1 MKIYIIGG
9 GSSGWMTATTM
20 LTKFPEAK
28 ITVVESPD
36 VPPVGVG
43 ESTTQYFRIWAEY
56 VGLKDEEWMP
66 ACDATYKIS
75 VRFSGFHDV
84 DDTPWQYPF
93 GTPNINLPH
102 PDVWFWNQYKK
113 GWSNDK
119 FARDYWVSAECAEH
133 NLLPIKHPGF
143 NIKKNTGFHF
153 DAVKFANWLRDN
165 KCQNVNRIIGRVDDF
180 ERIGDDI
187 KYLWIDEK
195 QHEADLYFD
204 CTGFTSLLNNSEWL
218 DYSDW
223 LPNDT
228 AWVTRLDYKNDIL
241 KKDMLKSYTQC
252 TALSSGWVWTVP
264 TFARIGTGYVFSS
277 KFQDHQSALTEFSRF
292 LKYDTDGFRKI
303 HFKTGRKK
311 EIWCGNVVSI
321 GLSGGFIEPLES
333 NGLLS
338 VHEFLMK
345 FCRMWKPNTTQMMRD
360 TYNKAVSFAFDG
372 FASFVAIHYALTQ
385 RRDSPYWRHVS
396 SIRYPDEGMIQA
408 AKITMLEESHN
419 FASKLDW
426 RNAAGD
432 SLFCVMAGHGWNP
445 FNDVIESEILFHGGI
460 PDDSHLNSWTHEWNH
475 GRLGVNPLEYYNRT
489 LYAV

>member
-9 GSSGWMTATTM
+9 GSSGWMTATTL
-20 LTKFPEAK
+20 LTKFPEAN

-36 VPPVGVG
+36 TPPVGVG

-75 VRFSGFHDV
+75 VRFSNFNKV

-93 GTPNINLPH
+93 GYYIQDLPQ
-102 PDVWFWNQYKK
+102 PDVYFWNAYKNN
-113 GWSNDK
+113 WSNDK
-119 FARDYWVSAECAEH
+119 FAREYFVAAEAAEN
-133 NLLPIKHPGF
+133 NLLPIKHPKF
-143 NIKKNTGFHF
+143 NLKKNTGFHF
-153 DAVKFANWLRDN
+153 DAVKFAHWLKDN
-165 KCQNVNRIIGRVDDF
+165 KCQKVNHIIGKVDDF
-180 ERIGDDI
+180 EKDGDEI

-204 CTGFTSLLNNSEWL
+204 CTGFASVLNKSEWL
-218 DYSDW
+218 DYSEW

-228 AWVTRLDYKNDIL
+228 AWVTRLDYREGH
-241 KKDMLKSYTQC
+241 KKEDLKSYTQC

-277 KFQDHQSALTEFSRF
+277 KHQDHQSALTEFSKF

-311 EIWCGNVVSI
+311 EGWVGNVVSI
-321 GLSGGFIEPLES
+321 GLSYGFLEPLES

-338 VHEFLMK
+338 THDNLLR

-360 TYNKAVSFAFDG
+360 TYNKAIAFGFDG
-372 FASFVAIHYALTQ
+372 FASFVALHYALTQ
-385 RRDSPYWRHVS
+385 RRDSSYWRYVS
-396 SIRYPDEGMIQA
+396 SIRYPDKGINEA
-408 AKITMLEESHN
+408 ARVTMMEESHN
-419 FASKLDW
+419 FSSKL
-426 RNAAGD
+426 NFNHSSGA

-445 FNDVIESEILFHGGI
+445 FNDVIESEINFHGGI
-460 PDDSHLNSWTHEWNH
+460 PADSHLNSWTHEWNRD
-475 GRLGVNPLEYYNRT
+475 RLGVNPLDYYNRT